1 MKHNLIY
8 HAHITMHKHVLAG
21 NDHAK
26 YNTQLEALA
35 RDGINLRCDRDT
47 LASLLPNTSSIA
59 PRQPKQLEVNFV
71 LPHNDYI
78 VQCQCEVYSLR
89 RISKDCFQLDMKFH
103 NLSAEQDQALDSY
116 IEAQLHNPEQLKQ
129 DQQTKQQASMKPTIK
144 IDRTQVK
151 WNDLSK
157 FLKREN
163 EQVQAA

>member
-8 HAHITMHKHVLAG
+8 HAHIAMHKHVLAG

-26 YNTQLEALA
+26 YNTHLEALA
-35 RDGINLRCDRDT
+35 RDGISLRCDRDT

-71 LPHNDYI
+71 LPQNDYI

-103 NLSAEQDQALDSY
+103 NLSTEQDQAIDNY
-116 IEAQLHNPEQLKQ
+116 IEAQLHNPEQFKQ
-129 DQQTKQQASMKPTIK
+129 DQRVEQQARKQSAIK
-144 IDRTQVK
+144 IDRTKLQ
-151 WNDLSK
+151 WSDLSK
-157 FLKREN
+157 FLKQESQ
-163 EQVQAA
+163 EVQAA